1 MIYIVSIMGVIA
13 SISLYLVEVGRWLR
27 EKELFSKKQKI
38 MRTIMVIILNVIF
51 VMFLFIPHIKNLMTM
66 FIYVVL
72 MCVLVFVLLSI
83 VFIDRKITKENLK
96 NK

>member
-1 MIYIVSIMGVIA
+1 MGVIA

-66 FIYVVL
+66 FVYVVL
-72 MCVLVFVLLSI
+72 MCVLVFVLLVI
-83 VFIDRKITKENLK
+83 VFIDRKITRENLK